1 MTDQG
6 NDSVT
11 PRRKRGTG
19 FPVVSLAEAARI
31 LKDAGKYGFEHTTAA
46 FASYMGHSTTN
57 SGAFRQRMAAFRD
70 WNLVAGRG
78 ETVSLTETARR
89 IALPESPDTERQAL
103 REAFESCAVM
113 RQLYEGM
120 AKGQA
125 LERSRL
131 ASRAVHDLG
140 VSPSSADKFVDS
152 FVESAV
158 VAGLAELSDTG
169 DIELVAAEAPDR
181 DGSASTPP
189 GETASGASR
198 GAVPRHDMPEQT
210 GAPVVRQTWAIDGGT
225 ILFEVRADRPLPA
238 GVFATVGEVVSS
250 LEQLA
255 ATLAPAPIADR
266 NSEDPE

>member
-70 WNLVAGRG
+70 WNLVTGRG

-89 IALPESPDTERQAL
+89 IALPESSETERQAL
-103 REAFESCAVM
+103 RDAFESCAVM
-113 RQLYEGM
+113 RQLYEEM
-120 AKGQA
+120 AMGQA
-125 LERSRL
+125 LERARL

-152 FVESAV
+152 FIDSAV
-158 VAGLAELSDTG
+158 VAGLAELSEAG
-169 DIELVAAEAPDR
+169 DVVLL
-181 DGSASTPP
+181 GSESPVRAGGANTPP
-189 GETASGASR
+189 GEAAVR
-198 GAVPRHDMPEQT
+198 GAVPRHDLPEQT

-225 ILFEVRADRPLPA
+225 ILFEVWADRPLPA

>member
-11 PRRKRGTG
+11 LRRKRGTG

-31 LKDAGKYGFEHTTAA
+31 LKNAGKYGFEHTTSA

-70 WNLVAGRG
+70 WNLVTGRG
-78 ETVSLTETARR
+78 EAVSLTETARR
-89 IALPESPDTERQAL
+89 IALPESSETERQAL
-103 REAFESCAVM
+103 RDAFESCTVM
-113 RQLYEGM
+113 RQLYEAM
-120 AKGQA
+120 AMGQA
-125 LERSRL
+125 LERGRL

-152 FVESAV
+152 FIDSAV
-158 VAGLAELSDTG
+158 VAGLAELSEAGDVVLLGSESPVRTG
-169 DIELVAAEAPDR
+169 GAN
-181 DGSASTPP
+181 TPP

-255 ATLAPAPIADR
+255 ATLAPTPIPDR
-266 NSEDPE
+266 TSDGLE

>member
-1 MTDQG
+1 MTDQA
-6 NDSVT
+6 NETTS

-19 FPVVSLAEAARI
+19 FPVVSLADAARI
-31 LKDAGKYGFEHTTAA
+31 LKDAGKYGFEHPVAA

-70 WNLVAGRG
+70 WNLVTGRG
-78 ETVSLTETARR
+78 ETVSLTDTARR
-89 IALPESPDTERQAL
+89 IALPESPDAERQAL
-103 REAFESCAVM
+103 KDAFESCAVM
-113 RQLYEGM
+113 RQLYDGM

-125 LERSRL
+125 LERAKL

-140 VSPSSADKFVDS
+140 VSPSSTEKFVDS
-152 FVESAV
+152 FTESAM
-158 VAGLAELSDTG
+158 VAGLAQMSEAG
-169 DIELVAAEAPDR
+169 DIVLLGSESRDRADVVA
-181 DGSASTPP
+181 SAP
-189 GETASGASR
+189 GEAATAR
-198 GAVPRHDMPEQT
+198 GAPPTKDVPGPA

-255 ATLAPAPIADR
+255 ATLAPAPPADPA
-266 NSEDPE
+266 SDGLE